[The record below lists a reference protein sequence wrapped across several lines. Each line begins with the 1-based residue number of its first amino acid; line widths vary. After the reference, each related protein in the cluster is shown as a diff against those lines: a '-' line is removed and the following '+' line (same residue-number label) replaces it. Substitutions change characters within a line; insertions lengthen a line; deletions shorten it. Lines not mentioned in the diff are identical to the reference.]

1 CIRDRSA
8 AEWAWYQKPDDPP
21 APSKSGGLLM
31 TKGDTLPEAKLS
43 GQVIIDQ
50 LIRNMEMG
58 RFEMAYSV
66 LFPCIFSIYL
76 HPEDYARLST
86 VQELIR
92 EDARRALA
100 ARLDQLNSKPFSFGV
115 KRSSKTQKQYK
126 IACKDWMLEFFPD
139 SEGVVPLGD
148 VEIHS

>member
-1 CIRDRSA
+1 IADARATPSDIIESRFAQEYRPANQPVCIRDRSA

-92 EDARRALA
+92 EDARR
-100 ARLDQLNSKPFSFGV
+100 
-115 KRSSKTQKQYK
+115 
-126 IACKDWMLEFFPD
+126 
-139 SEGVVPLGD
+139 
-148 VEIHS
+148 